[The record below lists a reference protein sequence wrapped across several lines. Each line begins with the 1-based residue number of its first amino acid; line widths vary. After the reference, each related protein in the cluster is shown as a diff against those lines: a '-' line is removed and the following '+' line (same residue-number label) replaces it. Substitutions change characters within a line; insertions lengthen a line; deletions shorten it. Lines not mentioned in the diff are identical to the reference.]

1 MLVSCGKRILS
12 AVSGS
17 EGISQRI
24 RNVAEIAPHICAAM
38 NNGTST
44 GRIPA
49 NVSETDLAIVTAG
62 FANEVDEVNQ

>member
-1 MLVSCGKRILS
+1 MTFFADERNV
-12 AVSGS
+12 
-17 EGISQRI
+17 GISQRNS
-24 RNVAEIAPHICAAM
+24 NVAPRPPRNWARTKS
-38 NNGTST
+38 GTSM